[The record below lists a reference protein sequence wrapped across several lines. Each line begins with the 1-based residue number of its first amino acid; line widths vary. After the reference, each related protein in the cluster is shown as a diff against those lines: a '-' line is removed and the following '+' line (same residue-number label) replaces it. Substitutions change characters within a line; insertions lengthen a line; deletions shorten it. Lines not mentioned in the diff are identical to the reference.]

1 MVGFKCTYTLK
12 VCLIETLSYSCLQWG
27 VSWEWKVLYMEK
39 KNPNCSI
46 IIKNVSSFKKNIRLI
61 LVFLSYL
68 GLVNKIV
75 LLI

>member
-1 MVGFKCTYTLK
+1 
-12 VCLIETLSYSCLQWG
+12 
-27 VSWEWKVLYMEK
+27 MESLVYGK
-39 KNPNCSI
+39 KYPNCSI